1 MPTLHFM
8 PWCRIDK
15 AIRVGEIEVFPF
27 HVDSA
32 IEGVDTSATD
42 HVKAILAIYRN
53 LEGDPIDRCAL
64 IKYAEK
70 NVVADLTPTEIEVMH
85 DLIEVL
91 CFSSLAGRELFNQ
104 RGPYSNAACFTF
116 YGQRFGGESGFTAI
130 TSRRRDGRTLSG
142 RWLRETQITIPVHV
156 APVDRV
162 KADEGLLSAI
172 LAYRQHAS
180 PKEWSGWQNAVSC
193 FNQANTDDDGVRYQT
208 EWTLLAG
215 AFERI
220 LDAKADAADVAD
232 KFACAVVPRTTLT
245 VGSAK
250 RKPVK
255 SKDLGLSIRHEW
267 MREFYRIRGDFAHG
281 RLDSS
286 QPVTWSPLEHLVLAS
301 IGFPLLVR
309 ASLARAGLYPF
320 TDDDLIVLDAFEGL
334 ADADFLT
341 APSDQCHSMDSVW
354 QRLRRKARWDRI
366 FDRVRAK
373 LEERNQRDGED
384 SGAK

>member
-15 AIRVGEIEVFPF
+15 AISVGEIEVFPF

-32 IEGVDTSATD
+32 IEGVDTSATAY
-42 HVKAILAIYRN
+42 VKAILATYRN
-53 LEGDPIDRCAL
+53 IEGSPIDHCAL
-64 IKYAEK
+64 IRYADK
-70 NVVADLTPTEIEVMH
+70 HVIADLAPAEIEALH

-91 CFSSLAGRELFNQ
+91 CFSSLADRELFNQ
-104 RGPYSNAACFTF
+104 MGPYSNAACFTF
-116 YGQRFGGESGFTAI
+116 YGQRFGGEPGFTAI

-156 APVDRV
+156 ADMDRV
-162 KADEGLLSAI
+162 KADERLLSAI
-172 LAYRQHAS
+172 LAYRQRAN
-180 PKEWSGWQNAVSC
+180 PTEWSGWQNAVSC
-193 FNQANTDDDGVRYQT
+193 FNQANTDDDAVRYQS

-220 LDAKADAADVAD
+220 LDAKPNAEDVAD

-255 SKDLGLSIRHEW
+255 SKDLGLPVRHEW

-286 QPVTWSPLEHLVLAS
+286 QPATWAPLEHLVLAS

-309 ASLARAGLYPF
+309 VCLARAGLYSF
-320 TDDDLIVLDAFEGL
+320 TDDDLTVLDSFEAL
-334 ADADFLT
+334 ADADFLV
-341 APSDQCHSMDSVW
+341 APDDQRHSMDSVW
-354 QRLRRKARWDRI
+354 QRLRREAGWDRI
-366 FDRVRAK
+366 GDRVKAK
-373 LEERNQRDGED
+373 LEEMNQCDGEG